1 MLLTMREALGVAQK
15 NQFALGAYNIG
26 NHEILRVVIDQCVES
41 NAPCILA
48 VHPDELEYLTDG
60 FIEYIKYEAHRI
72 AIPVVIHLD
81 HGANLDQIKRAIKCG
96 FTSVMIDASHKSLE
110 ENIEITKEAVAYTKE
125 YGISIEAELG
135 TIGDLGETLEGGTPE
150 IIYTEPDKALEF
162 VKQTGI
168 DTLAVAVGTSHGIYP
183 KHMTPKIRIDLIKK
197 IRELI
202 DIPLVLHGG
211 SSNPDQEIAESVRQG
226 ICKVNISSDI
236 KFALFQGAKTY
247 LDYHQEALEPLKIFP
262 DGIHQARAVLK
273 HKLSLLNCLDKAKCY

>member
-1 MLLTMREALGVAQK
+1 MLLTMKEALSVAQK
-15 NQFALGAYNIG
+15 HKFALGAYNIG
-26 NHEILRVVIDQCVES
+26 NHEILRVVIDQCLES

-60 FIEYIKYEAHRI
+60 FIEYIKYEARRVS
-72 AIPVVIHLD
+72 IPVVLHLD
-81 HGANLDQIKRAIKCG
+81 HGANLDQIKRAVKCG
-96 FTSVMIDASHKSLE
+96 FTSVMIDASHKSFE
-110 ENIEITKEAVAYTKE
+110 ENIAITQEVVNYTKE
-125 YGISIEAELG
+125 FSVSVEAELG

-150 IIYTEPDKALEF
+150 IVYTEPEKALEF

-183 KHMTPKIRIDLIKK
+183 KHMTPKIQTDLITEIKQ
-197 IRELI
+197 IV

-211 SSNPDQEIAESVRQG
+211 SSNPDNEITESVRRG

-236 KFALFQGAKTY
+236 KNALFQGAKMY
-247 LDYHQEALEPLKIFP
+247 LNNHEGALEPLKIFP

-273 HKLSLLNCLDKAKCY
+273 HKFSLLNCLDKVRYY